1 MVLGS
6 VLLGVVVG
14 VSVVAIGLLVANY
27 LNNKRGGRK

>member
-14 VSVVAIGLLVANY
+14 VSVVAIALVVANY
-27 LNNKRGGRK
+27 LTNKRGRK